1 MQPYTLIR
9 SDRKTLAIQITP
21 AGEVLVRSPRYASK
35 MQIESFLLS
44 KQGWIEKHCK
54 RAQERQRDC
63 WEPTAQEAEQLI
75 AKAKELLPVLINK
88 YAEQMGLWPT
98 HVTIT
103 GARTRFGS
111 CSGKN
116 RISFSWRL
124 MAYPQPAIEYV
135 VVHELAHIQEKNH
148 SANFYKL
155 VAQYLPDYK
164 EREAMLKKP
173 PVREEA
179 LKGE

>member
-1 MQPYTLIR
+1 MHPYTLIR
-9 SDRKTLAIQITP
+9 SNRKTLAIQITP
-21 AGEVLVRSPRYASK
+21 EGEVLVRAPMHTPIK
-35 MQIESFLLS
+35 QIETFVLD
-44 KQGWIEKHCK
+44 KQGWIEEHCK
-54 RAQERQRDC
+54 MAQEGQRVR

-75 AKAKELLPVLINK
+75 AKAQELLPVLINK

-116 RISFSWRL
+116 RICFSWRL
-124 MAYPQPAIEYV
+124 MAYPLPAIEYV

-164 EREAMLKKP
+164 EREAMLKKS
-173 PVREEA
+173 PVLKEV

>member
-1 MQPYTLIR
+1 MVPYTLIR
-9 SDRKTLAIQITP
+9 SDRKTVAIQITRE
-21 AGEVLVRSPRYASK
+21 GEVLVRAPRFAANT
-35 MQIESFLLS
+35 QIESFVLS
-44 KQGWIEKHCK
+44 KQAWIEKH
-54 RAQERQRDC
+54 RQQVQERQQAC
-63 WEPTAQEAEQLI
+63 PEPTAEGAEKLI
-75 AKAKELLPVLINK
+75 AKAQEVLPVLINE
-88 YAEQMGLWPT
+88 YAAQMGLFPT

-103 GARTRFGS
+103 GAKTRFGS

-124 MAYPQPAIEYV
+124 MAYPQAAIEYV
-135 VVHELAHIQEKNH
+135 VVHELAHIKEKNH

-164 EREAMLKKP
+164 EREAMLKKSP
-173 PVREEA
+173 AWEEA

>member
-1 MQPYTLIR
+1 MIPYTLIR
-9 SDRKTLAIQITP
+9 SDRKTVAIQITRE
-21 AGEVLVRSPRYASK
+21 GEILVRAPRFASIK
-35 MQIESFLLS
+35 QIEAFLLE
-44 KQGWIEKHCK
+44 KQDWIEKHQQQV
-54 RAQERQRDC
+54 REREQASP
-63 WEPTAQEAEQLI
+63 EPTAEEVEKLI
-75 AKAKELLPVLINK
+75 AKAQEVLPELINK
-88 YAEQMGLWPT
+88 YAPQMGLWPT

-116 RISFSWRL
+116 RISFSWWL
-124 MAYPQPAIEYV
+124 MAYPQAAIEYV
-135 VVHELAHIQEKNH
+135 VVHELAHIKEKNH
-148 SANFYKL
+148 GENFYKL

-173 PVREEA
+173 PMWEEA

>member
-1 MQPYTLIR
+1 MIPYTLIR
-9 SDRKTLAIQITP
+9 SDRKTLAIQITRE
-21 AGEVLVRSPRYASK
+21 GEVLVRAPLLTPIK
-35 MQIESFLLS
+35 QIEAFLLE
-44 KQGWIEKHCK
+44 KQNWIEKHCQQ
-54 RAQERQRDC
+54 AQERQQVC
-63 WEPTAQEAEQLI
+63 PEPTAEEAEKLI
-75 AKAKELLPVLINK
+75 AKAQEVLPVLINK
-88 YAEQMGLWPT
+88 YATQMGLWPT

-124 MAYPQPAIEYV
+124 MAYPQAAIEYV
-135 VVHELAHIQEKNH
+135 VVHELAHIKEKNH

-173 PVREEA
+173 PVWGKA
-179 LKGE
+179 